1 MHGLFIEKIKKELQL
16 LMLISFFLDKSNL
29 KPNKI
34 WIDKGSDVYNRSI
47 KSFLQSNDIEMYS
60 TNNEGKSVID

>member
-1 MHGLFIEKIKKELQL
+1 MNGLFIEKIKKELQL
-16 LMLISFFLDKSNL
+16 LMLVSFFLDKSNL

-60 TNNEGKSVID
+60 MNNEGKSVID

>member
-34 WIDKGSDVYNRSI
+34 WIDKGTDVYNRSI

>member
-34 WIDKGSDVYNRSI
+34 WIDKGSEVYNRSV

>member
-1 MHGLFIEKIKKELQL
+1 MNGLFIEKIKKELQL
-16 LMLISFFLDKSNL
+16 LMLVSFFLDKSNL

-34 WIDKGSDVYNRSI
+34 WIDKGSEIYNRSI
-47 KSFLQSNDIEMYS
+47 KSFLQSNNIEMYS

>member
-1 MHGLFIEKIKKELQL
+1 MNGLFIEKIKKELQL
-16 LMLISFFLDKSNL
+16 LMLVSFFLDKSNL

-34 WIDKGSDVYNRSI
+34 WIDKGIEVYNRSI
-47 KSFLQSNDIEMYS
+47 KSFLQSNNIEMYS